1 MEGFKYVDIFAT
13 KGIEYLAVVAFL
25 ITLIVFWRFLN
36 RTESPAKS
44 IVPDKIKTT
53 LIDWF
58 YLADNFF
65 YHQGHSWAMPE
76 NQELVRVGMD
86 DFAQKLFGKPSVIQ
100 LPKVGTK
107 VVQGEKAWKLGF
119 NGKSID
125 ALSPVNGKVVEVNE
139 EILREPDLMNKDPY
153 QKGWLLKV
161 RPTNLRTDEKNLLS
175 GDIAKAWI
183 EDTVNRLSAR
193 ITGNFGVVLQ
203 DGGLPIAG
211 FAKEIAPADWDQL
224 AREFLL
230 TSALN

>member
-25 ITLIVFWRFLN
+25 VTLILFWKFLN
-36 RTESPAKS
+36 RAESPVKS
-44 IVPDKIKTT
+44 VVPDKVKTT

-86 DFAQKLFGKPSVIQ
+86 DFAQKLLGKPTDIQ
-100 LPKVGTK
+100 LPKVGSQI
-107 VVQGEKAWKLGF
+107 VQGEKGWKLQF
-119 NGKSID
+119 NGQTID

-161 RPTNLRTDEKNLLS
+161 RPSNLRTDEKNLLS
-175 GDIAKAWI
+175 GVLAKAWI
-183 EDTVNRLSAR
+183 EDTVNRLSRR

-211 FAKEIAPADWDQL
+211 FAKEMAPADWDKL

-230 TSALN
+230 TSEMN

>member
-36 RTESPAKS
+36 RTESPVKS
-44 IVPDKIKTT
+44 VIPDKIKTT

-86 DFAQKLFGKPSVIQ
+86 DFAQKLLGKPSDIK
-100 LPKVGTK
+100 LPKVGSK
-107 VVQGEKAWKLGF
+107 VVQGEKGWELEF
-119 NGKSID
+119 NGQTID

-139 EILREPDLMNKDPY
+139 EILREPDLLNKDPY

-161 RPTNLRTDEKNLLS
+161 RPSNLRTDEKNLLS
-175 GDIAKAWI
+175 GVLAKAWI
-183 EDTVNRLSAR
+183 EDTVNRLSTR

-211 FAKEIAPADWDQL
+211 FAKEIAPADWDKL

-230 TSALN
+230 TSEMN